1 MASDMEQPQQQ
12 EYGEPQKEQ
21 GYEFHRCA
29 FDPEV
34 ETALAC
40 GKCGK
45 YICPRCMIQTPVGSR
60 CRECTTLTRH
70 PTFDV
75 NSSYYVRAAA
85 AGGAVGIGAGLA
97 WGLLISVGIPFVS
110 MFLAAGVGYV
120 IGETVSVVTNR
131 KRGTRAFPHSR
142 GEHYFSH
149 RDHVDSRSTHLH
161 NQPANVGGN
170 RLVYCHK
177 PGPITH
183 PNTSQ

>member
-12 EYGEPQKEQ
+12 EYGESQKEQ

-131 KRGTRAFPHSR
+131 KRGPGLSLIAGASTTLAIVTMLIVAPPIYIINLLMSVGIALYIAISR
-142 GEHYFSH
+142 V
-149 RDHVDSRSTHLH
+149 R
-161 NQPANVGGN
+161 
-170 RLVYCHK
+170 
-177 PGPITH
+177 
-183 PNTSQ
+183 